1 MLVVEKVSASRVCA
15 EPSKRTWNAR
25 SDEQLVA
32 LVRDGHQHA
41 FDALAARYQSG
52 LLRFCQ
58 RMLRSA
64 EDGEDALQEVFVAA
78 FNAIVSDN
86 REIRVRPWLYR
97 IATNRCINHM
107 RRAKAHAVEM
117 LDDRCDPCER
127 SVYEQLVSR
136 QSFRALVGDVQ
147 ALPERQRAALLMRE
161 IDGLSYERIATGLAT
176 TVPGVKSLL
185 VRARVG
191 LLDAAAARS
200 SPSPPP
206 GDRRRTARATPWRG
220 TPLGARRGAVRGGT
234 PQRSG

>member
-1 MLVVEKVSASRVCA
+1 MLFVPDVIAGRVCA
-15 EPSKRTWNAR
+15 EPSKRAWDAR

-32 LVRDGHQHA
+32 LVRGGHEHA

-78 FNAIVSDN
+78 FNAIVSDD

-117 LDDRCDPCER
+117 LEDRCDPCER

-136 QSFRALVGDVQ
+136 QDFRALIADVQ
-147 ALPERQRAALLMRE
+147 ALPERQRAALLLRE
-161 IDGLSYERIATGLAT
+161 IDGQCYDRIAVGLAT

-191 LLDAAAARS
+191 LLDAAAARGGAR
-200 SPSPPP
+200 PAP
-206 GDRRRTARATPWRG
+206 GDRRRTGRVTPWRG
-220 TPLGARRGAVRGGT
+220 TPYR
-234 PQRSG
+234 P